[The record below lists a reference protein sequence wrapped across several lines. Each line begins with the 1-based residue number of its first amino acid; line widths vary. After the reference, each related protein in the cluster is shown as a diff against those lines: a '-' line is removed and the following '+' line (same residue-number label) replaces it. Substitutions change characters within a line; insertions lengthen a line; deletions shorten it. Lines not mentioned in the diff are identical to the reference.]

1 MTRAFIV
8 VAGFLGAAIL
18 GIPASAQELGCMPQ
32 VAQAPVAIPVKLAE
46 TEVSVSYVGHSTF
59 LIESPRGV
67 RIATDYNDYVRPPVT
82 PDIAT
87 MNKAHSTHFSTHPEP
102 GITHVLR
109 GWMPDGSKAR
119 HDLTLLD
126 VHVRNVATNIRGP
139 GDDTQEWGNSIF
151 IFEVAGLC
159 IAHLGHLH
167 HTLEPWDLQQLGRI
181 DVLLAP
187 VDGSW
192 TMDLAGMTE
201 VLKAIQAPL
210 VIPMHYFGEP
220 TLSRFLDLAR
230 QDFEIERSATPQVV
244 LSKESLP
251 VRPKVLVLPPARP

>member
-1 MTRAFIV
+1 MIRALVCAAGLLASALIGTR
-8 VAGFLGAAIL
+8 
-18 GIPASAQELGCMPQ
+18 ASAQELGCMPHVARAPAPIQ
-32 VAQAPVAIPVKLAE
+32 VRLADN
-46 TEVSVSYVGHSTF
+46 EVSLSYVGHSTF

-67 RIATDYNDYVRPPVT
+67 RIATDYNDHVRPSAI

-87 MNKAHSTHFSTHPEP
+87 MNKAHSTHFSTQLDR

-119 HDLTLLD
+119 HDVTLLD
-126 VHVRNVATNIRGP
+126 VHVRNVATNIRGLA
-139 GDDTQEWGNSIF
+139 DATQEWGNSIF
-151 IFEVAGLC
+151 VFEVAGLC

-167 HTLEPWDLQQLGRI
+167 HTLQPWDLQQLGRI
-181 DVLLAP
+181 DVLLTP

-192 TMDLAGMTE
+192 TMDVPGMIE
-201 VLKAIQAPL
+201 VVKAVQAPL

-220 TLSRFLDLAR
+220 TLRRFLDAA
-230 QDFEIERSATPQVV
+230 QPEFEIQRSATPAVV

-251 VRPKVLVLPPARP
+251 SRPTVFVLPPGGS